1 MDTVKQGR
9 AKVSEGDCVSVPNDY
24 FGADYLVSLQTVGVT
39 EDSPYGRVVRL
50 INGNQLSDVKWDVEG
65 DESKTSLNS
74 VSIEARDTPIQQPNP
89 FDKQVF
95 NSSTATTS
103 HALLEEKDL
112 DVSPQPNSFDASSI
126 LFVISNAQFERI
138 VCWQPRFPIL
148 ELSITKRWDPT
159 RESFS

>member
-74 VSIEARDTPIQQPNP
+74 VSLEARDTPIQQPNP

-103 HALLEEKDL
+103 HALLEEKYL
-112 DVSPQPNSFDASSI
+112 MLVLNPTHLMPPQFFLSSLMHSSKGLFAGNPGSPFWSYP
-126 LFVISNAQFERI
+126 
-138 VCWQPRFPIL
+138 
-148 ELSITKRWDPT
+148 
-159 RESFS
+159 